1 MENTPAWFLVSS
13 QRISGEPKR
22 HEGELHK
29 LSFFSIIL
37 KKGFYMKI
45 GFNCSS
51 FDLFHAGHVTMLK
64 MEKELCDY
72 LKVALQVDP
81 TIDRPGIKNKPVQSV
96 YERYI
101 QLQGCKYV
109 DEILVYETEADLLN
123 LIQTQTLHIRFL
135 SEEYKNVD
143 VTGKQYCIDHG
154 IEIHYHLRRHQY
166 SSTEIRNR
174 VYLFEKQKRD
184 EKGGDEMIHQ
194 YSPELLNKYSLK
206 NE

>member
-1 MENTPAWFLVSS
+1 
-13 QRISGEPKR
+13 
-22 HEGELHK
+22 
-29 LSFFSIIL
+29 
-37 KKGFYMKI
+37 MKI

-81 TIDRPGIKNKPVQSV
+81 TVDRPGIKNKPVQSV

-109 DEILVYETEADLLN
+109 DEILVYETETDLLN
-123 LIQTQTLHIRFL
+123 LIQTQTFHIRFL

-143 VTGKQYCIDHG
+143 VTGKKYCIDTG

-174 VYLFEKQKRD
+174 VYLLEKQKRD
-184 EKGGDEMIHQ
+184 EKNDDPVVNQ
-194 YSPELLNKYSLK
+194 YSPEILEKYSIK
-206 NE
+206 TD

>member
-1 MENTPAWFLVSS
+1 
-13 QRISGEPKR
+13 
-22 HEGELHK
+22 
-29 LSFFSIIL
+29 
-37 KKGFYMKI
+37 MKI

-81 TIDRPGIKNKPVQSV
+81 TVDRPGIKNKPVQSV
-96 YERYI
+96 YERYT

-109 DEILVYETEADLLN
+109 DEILVYETEVDLLN
-123 LIQTQTLHIRFL
+123 LIQTQTFHIRFL
-135 SEEYKNVD
+135 SEEYKNID
-143 VTGKQYCIDHG
+143 VTGKQYCIDTG

>member
-1 MENTPAWFLVSS
+1 
-13 QRISGEPKR
+13 
-22 HEGELHK
+22 
-29 LSFFSIIL
+29 
-37 KKGFYMKI
+37 MKI

-81 TIDRPGIKNKPVQSV
+81 TIDRPGVKNKPTQSV
-96 YERYI
+96 YERYV

-135 SEEYKNVD
+135 SDEYKD
-143 VTGKQYCIDHG
+143 RDFTGKQYCIDNG
-154 IEIHYHLRRHQY
+154 IELYFHMRRHQY
-166 SSTEIRNR
+166 SSTELRNR
-174 VYLFEKQKRD
+174 VYQLEKAKREERVD
-184 EKGGDEMIHQ
+184 EKVEQ
-194 YSPELLNKYSLK
+194 YSPELLNKYFDHES
-206 NE
+206 N